1 MLIIHI
7 NIKDKSLMLVDVFSS
22 VKGTGREDTVGTQQC
37 VDPRMEKIQ

>member
-22 VKGTGREDTVGTQQC
+22 VKGTGRVDTDGTRQC